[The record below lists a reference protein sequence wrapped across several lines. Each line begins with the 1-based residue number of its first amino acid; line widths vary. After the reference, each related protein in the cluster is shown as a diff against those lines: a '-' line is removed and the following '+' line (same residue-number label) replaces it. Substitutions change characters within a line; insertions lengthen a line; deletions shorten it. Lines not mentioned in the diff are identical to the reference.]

1 MRRMK
6 PGNLLSC
13 PSMYTWRGK
22 KVFPSILAEN
32 ILKKKKKGWYSAF
45 QPRPPSSLL
54 FLIQDKSSKANK
66 TQ

>member
-32 ILKKKKKGWYSAF
+32 IKKKKKGWYSAF